1 MDAEHSLNKPR
12 AKPIYRLLP
21 GSTGGG
27 KPRVSRASADAA
39 RPARAQ
45 TPNAGRPGAGEP
57 GAGEPGVGKP
67 GAVELTPQVL
77 TAREQA
83 DISRRVCEAFRA
95 RIGQARYA
103 VWFGDAAGV
112 EVLPAEN
119 GITGVVIT
127 VGGDG
132 AHEWLC
138 KMFRKDFESAAGE
151 VCGKAVR
158 VLWQANAPGIGGA
171 GPSRTETPEGA
182 ADNRA
187 SAGPAAASPKSGPPS
202 SSQGI
207 VAGIAEAQRVNGTR
221 KTPPGGED
229 TPRVPAGLLGK
240 RVAPRLDS
248 FCVGPSNRMA
258 FAAGEL
264 VANRPGEMSP
274 LVLHGPSG
282 VGKTHLLEGICSR
295 SREVHPGMN
304 TLFLSAEQF
313 TTNFLDALHGRRGL
327 PGFRR
332 ACRSAHL
339 LVIDDLQFFV
349 GKRATLVELQHTVD
363 DLLRQGRQMVFA
375 CDRELESLEGLGAE
389 LLARLRGGMN
399 ARILPPDE
407 EVRRG
412 IVATCAE
419 RRGLVLPA
427 DVVDFVAAHITRH
440 ARELAGAVNRLE
452 ATSHMLGLPVSLGM
466 AREALADLVRSSAR
480 SVRLADV
487 ERAVCSAFG
496 IEAGSL
502 QSACRARKVNHP
514 RMLAMFLARKHT
526 PSALAEIGTYFGR
539 RSHSTVISA
548 HKAVGEWVAQ
558 GTRIVLADATWDV
571 QEAIRRV
578 EEVLRAS

>member
-1 MDAEHSLNKPR
+1 
-12 AKPIYRLLP
+12 
-21 GSTGGG
+21 
-27 KPRVSRASADAA
+27 V
-39 RPARAQ
+39 
-45 TPNAGRPGAGEP
+45 
-57 GAGEPGVGKP
+57 
-67 GAVELTPQVL
+67 VERTPQVL
-77 TAREQA
+77 TAKEQA
-83 DISRRVCEAFRA
+83 DTSRRVCAAFRA
-95 RIGQARYA
+95 RIGEARYA
-103 VWFGDAAGV
+103 VWFGDAARV

-119 GITGVVIT
+119 GISSVIIT

-138 KMFRKDFESAAGE
+138 KMFRKDFEAAAGE
-151 VCGKAVR
+151 ACGKAIR
-158 VLWQANAPGIGGA
+158 VLWQANSPQRSGDVV
-171 GPSRTETPEGA
+171 TPEIGVE
-182 ADNRA
+182 NRA
-187 SAGPAAASPKSGPPS
+187 SAGPAAAPPRSAAPPLARGIAAGIPAGSAEVQRASGPR
-202 SSQGI
+202 Q
-207 VAGIAEAQRVNGTR
+207 AQ
-221 KTPPGGED
+221 PGGED
-229 TPRVPAGLLGK
+229 TPRGPAGPLGK

-412 IVATCAE
+412 IVATCAG

-526 PSALAEIGTYFGR
+526 PSALVEIGTYFGR

-548 HKAVGEWVAQ
+548 HKAVGEWMAQ